1 MWSDKV
7 AGMVLVLVMLSK
19 VQGWQVDGLMLRG
32 ERMFQGSRE
41 GLGLDLVQPKTQ
53 HGHNIGYGLQGV
65 CRNGR
70 QKVFVKFWKFL
81 WWILFIYS
89 ERWNGGGGGQFGA
102 GLQVF
107 KMGVD
112 LLFISMSPLV
122 SFVLVNLVKVST
134 GGQQQSGSS

>member
-19 VQGWQVDGLMLRG
+19 VQGWQVGGLMLRG

-41 GLGLDLVQPKTQ
+41 GPGLDLVQPKTQ

-70 QKVFVKFWKFL
+70 KKVFVKFWKFL

-89 ERWNGGGGGQFGA
+89 ERWNGGGGGQFGES
-102 GLQVF
+102 LQDF
-107 KMGVD
+107 KLG
-112 LLFISMSPLV
+112 
-122 SFVLVNLVKVST
+122 
-134 GGQQQSGSS
+134 